1 MATSFGGSIAKH
13 DMKVKKLLDQSED
26 ETTYLIDQ
34 YSALK
39 HVSSKNPD
47 ILKLL
52 EDRNKQITKK
62 LQVNEK
68 QIEALLNVLEY
79 LNSITLEQKS
89 HSEKDIK
96 DIHNKISILEK
107 KVSKLRNVI

>member
-1 MATSFGGSIAKH
+1 MTSFGGSIAKH

-26 ETTYLIDQ
+26 DTSYLIDQ

-39 HVSSKNPD
+39 QVSSKNPD

-52 EDRNKQITKK
+52 EDRNKQLTNK
-62 LQVNEK
+62 LQNKEK
-68 QIEALLNVLEY
+68 QIEALLNVLDY

-89 HSEKDIK
+89 HSKKDIK